1 MSDGPDTLAPA
12 ADLTEIAAGW
22 LAALDAGTADRDAFE
37 AWRGADV
44 RHAVAFAEVAQ
55 TWQDMN
61 DLRLVPCGAGDVA
74 PTHAFAPI
82 ETQKPDRRRVLR
94 AAVALGTIAVAGGG
108 FVMRA
113 AARNKVDTA
122 VGGRRTVSDDPA
134 FTIDLNTDTSIY
146 WKEGTPLRLWLERGE
161 IAIRLGAANRLNLMT
176 PGGTFHLEPGTYNAR
191 LRGAS
196 CELAVLAGQGG
207 LGDGGRIFA
216 PGEVALATAGQASLR
231 PGGADLPTDLGRI
244 TAWQHDTLVLN
255 GESLDYAL
263 AEMNRYRLQKIVIGD
278 PALSRL
284 RIGGT
289 FATTNAREFLEALQT
304 SFSVKATAS
313 ADGNIVLTHD

>member
-1 MSDGPDTLAPA
+1 MSHGPDTLAPA

-44 RHAVAFAEVAQ
+44 RHAIAFAEVAQ
-55 TWQDMN
+55 TWQDLN
-61 DLRLVPCGAGDVA
+61 EARLMPCGSGTVA
-74 PTHAFAPI
+74 PPPAFPPI
-82 ETQKPDRRRVLR
+82 EARKADRRRVLR
-94 AAVALGTIAVAGGG
+94 AAAALGTVAVAGGG
-108 FVMRA
+108 FAIRA
-113 AARNKVDTA
+113 AARNKADTTI
-122 VGGRRTVSDDPA
+122 GQRRTVSDNPA
-134 FTIDLNTDTSIY
+134 FAVDLNTDSSIY
-146 WKEGTPLRLWLERGE
+146 WKDGTPLRLWLERGE
-161 IAIRLGAANRLNLMT
+161 IAIRLGAAHRLSLMT
-176 PGGTFHLEPGTYNAR
+176 PGGTFHLIPGIYNAR

-196 CELAVLAGQGG
+196 CELAVLQGQGT

-231 PGGADLPTDLGRI
+231 PRDADLSRV
-244 TAWQHDTLVLN
+244 TAWQRDTLVLN

-263 AEMNRYRLQKIVIGD
+263 AEMNRYVERKIVIGD

-289 FATTNAREFLEALQT
+289 FSTTDAREFLDALRT
-304 SFSVKATAS
+304 SFGVKAMS
-313 ADGNIVLTHD
+313 GADGNIVLTHG